1 MIHKGDEI
9 LIEIYHRKYTFP
21 KVLTLGFIFLIL
33 AGTLLLLLPFSTK
46 AGHTNFMTALFT
58 STSATCVTGLS
69 VVPTATHWTFF
80 GQLIIAVL
88 MEVGGL
94 GFMTFAVLMSRLI
107 HQRMQMSTK
116 LLAKEAWNFNN
127 LSQVNVIFL
136 IIRLSIGIQLLG
148 SILLFFK
155 FYPRYGL
162 AKGTWFSIFHSIA
175 AFCNAGFDLFD
186 HGLSEYINDPY
197 VLCVLAALIIAGS
210 LGFLVWRDILNY
222 HQTHR
227 LSLHTIL
234 ALRTGAI
241 ITILSIVLYFIT
253 ERNLAQLSPHVNTF
267 NRFVNTIFMAVTPRT
282 AGFTTFSYTDLSAT
296 GLALTTLLMFIG
308 GTPGSTAGGI
318 KTTTVGILTIQAIAT
333 LRGKRTTTLAN
344 RRFTQ
349 ENIFRALTL
358 LFVAV
363 FILFISILILTETQP
378 LPKHNPLASMVFE
391 AVSAFGTVGIT
402 VDVTS
407 KLNLIGRL
415 VIIFLMFIGRVGIF
429 TVMFS
434 IFNTKKKP
442 ENYRYPKESVLIG

>member
-1 MIHKGDEI
+1 M
-9 LIEIYHRKYTFP
+9 IEIHHRKYTFP
-21 KVLTLGFIFLIL
+21 KVLTLGFIFIILI
-33 AGTLLLLLPFSTK
+33 GTLLLLLPISTRS
-46 AGHTNFMTALFT
+46 GSTDFMTALFT

-69 VVPTATHWTFF
+69 LVTTATHWTWF
-80 GQLIIAVL
+80 GQLVIAIL

-127 LSQVNVIFL
+127 VSQVDVIFL
-136 IIRLSIGIQLLG
+136 IIRLSIGIQILG
-148 SILLFFK
+148 SILLFVK

-162 AKGTWFSIFHSIA
+162 AKGVWYSIFHSIA

-186 HGLSEYINDPY
+186 HGLADYANDPY
-197 VLCVLAALIIAGS
+197 VLGVLALLIIAGS
-210 LGFLVWRDILNY
+210 LGFLVWKDILDY
-222 HQTHR
+222 HRTHR

-241 ITILSIVLYFIT
+241 ITGLSIVIYFIT
-253 ERNLAQLSPHVNTF
+253 EKNMAQLSSHVNFF
-267 NRFVNTIFMAVTPRT
+267 NRTANTIFMAVTPRT
-282 AGFTTFSYTDLSAT
+282 AGMSTFPCSDLSAS
-296 GLALTTLLMFIG
+296 GLAFTTLLMFIG

-318 KTTTVGILTIQAIAT
+318 KTTTIGILTIQTIAT
-333 LRGKRTTTLAN
+333 LRGKRDTTLAH

-358 LFVAV
+358 LFVAI
-363 FILFISILILTETQP
+363 FILFIAVLILIETQK
-378 LPKHNPLASMVFE
+378 LPEHNPLASIVFE
-391 AVSAFGTVGIT
+391 AVSAFGTVGLS
-402 VDVTS
+402 VGVTS
-407 KLNLIGRL
+407 NLNLIGKI

-434 IFNTKKKP
+434 IFNTKKQP

>member
-1 MIHKGDEI
+1 M
-9 LIEIYHRKYTFP
+9 IEIYHHKYTFP
-21 KVLTLGFIFLIL
+21 KVLTLGFVFIILI
-33 AGTLLLLLPFSTK
+33 GTLLLLLPISTK
-46 AGHTNFMTALFT
+46 SGHTDFMTALFT

-69 VVPTATHWTFF
+69 VVHTSTHWSFF

-107 HQRMQMSTK
+107 RQRMQMSTK
-116 LLAKEAWNFNN
+116 LLAKEAWNFDN

-136 IIRLSIGIQLLG
+136 ILRLSIAIQLLG
-148 SILLFFK
+148 SALLLVK

-162 AKGTWFSIFHSIA
+162 AKGIWYSIFHSIA

-186 HGLSEYINDPY
+186 HGLAEYINDPY
-197 VLCVLAALIIAGS
+197 VLGVLAMLIIAGS
-210 LGFLVWRDILNY
+210 LGFLVWKDILDY
-222 HQTHR
+222 HRTHR

-241 ITILSIVLYFIT
+241 ITILSIIVYFIT
-253 ERNLAQLSPHVNTF
+253 EKNLAQLSNHVNF
-267 NRFVNTIFMAVTPRT
+267 GERIVNTIFMAITPRT
-282 AGFTTFSYTDLSAT
+282 AGLTTFSYTDLSAT
-296 GLALTTLLMFIG
+296 GLAFTTLLMFIG

-318 KTTTVGILTIQAIAT
+318 KTTTIGILTIQTIAT
-333 LRGKRTTTLAN
+333 LRGKRDTTLAH

-358 LFVAV
+358 LFVAL
-363 FILFISILILTETQP
+363 FILFIAILILIETQT
-378 LPKHNPLASMVFE
+378 LPERNPLGSIVFE
-391 AVSAFGTVGIT
+391 AVSAFGTTGISVG
-402 VDVTS
+402 VTQN
-407 KLNLIGRL
+407 LNLIGKL
-415 VIIFLMFIGRVGIF
+415 IIIFLMFIGRVGIF

-434 IFNTKKKP
+434 IFNTRKKP

>member
-1 MIHKGDEI
+1 M
-9 LIEIYHRKYTFP
+9 IEIHHHKYTFP
-21 KVLTLGFIFLIL
+21 KVLTLGFIFIILI
-33 AGTLLLLLPFSTK
+33 GTLLLLLPISTRS
-46 AGHTNFMTALFT
+46 GSTDFMTALFT

-69 VVPTATHWTFF
+69 LVTTATHWTWF
-80 GQLIIAVL
+80 GQLVIAIL

-127 LSQVNVIFL
+127 VSQVNVIFL
-136 IIRLSIGIQLLG
+136 IIRLSIGIQILG
-148 SILLFFK
+148 SILLFVK

-162 AKGTWFSIFHSIA
+162 AKGIWYSIFHSIA

-186 HGLSEYINDPY
+186 HGLADYINDPY
-197 VLCVLAALIIAGS
+197 VLGVLALLIIAGS
-210 LGFLVWRDILNY
+210 LGFLVWKDILDY
-222 HQTHR
+222 HRTHR

-241 ITILSIVLYFIT
+241 ITGLSIIMYFIT
-253 ERNLAQLSPHVNTF
+253 EKNMAQLSSHVNFF
-267 NRFVNTIFMAVTPRT
+267 NRIANTIFMAVTPRT
-282 AGFTTFSYTDLSAT
+282 AGMSTFPCSDLSPS
-296 GLALTTLLMFIG
+296 GLAFTTLLMFIG

-318 KTTTVGILTIQAIAT
+318 KTTTIGILTIQTIAT
-333 LRGKRTTTLAN
+333 LRGKRDTTLAH

-358 LFVAV
+358 LFVAI
-363 FILFISILILTETQP
+363 FILFIAVLILIETQK
-378 LPKHNPLASMVFE
+378 LPEHNPLASIVFE
-391 AVSAFGTVGIT
+391 AVSAFGTVGLS
-402 VDVTS
+402 VGVTAN
-407 KLNLIGRL
+407 LNLIGKL